1 MDLVCG
7 NMWLASVHA
16 YNDGQQANSVGGT
29 MDHPVSDFLS
39 RHMSLG
45 FLRLGRRGGVG
56 GCGGRRPPT
65 GKGLQV
71 SFVTPQLAL

>member
-1 MDLVCG
+1 MEICGLLVCTRI
-7 NMWLASVHA
+7 MTVSRPTV
-16 YNDGQQANSVGGT
+16 
-29 MDHPVSDFLS
+29 VSDFLS